1 MVLTKAIKLIAKVTL
16 AVLSLGLSYWF
27 YMGYLAQYVHYISNY
42 GFNFE
47 TLLNL
52 SIVVLLSHF
61 IYAFF
66 KLLLTGHLKRQTIR
80 LLYIIYFVAL
90 FFLLF
95 LKNIGMQGLTL
106 NPFSFV
112 QELYWGSHFVPIMN
126 LLMFIPLGLLFKPR
140 ISNLLLSLIA
150 LFGVESIQYFAHLGV
165 FDLGDIVLNMLGI
178 LIGTSLTQLE
188 LVQTFKEKIII

>member
-1 MVLTKAIKLIAKVTL
+1 MTKAIKIITRLLL
-16 AVLSLGLSYWF
+16 AGLSLALSYWF
-27 YMGYLAQYVHYISNY
+27 YMGYLARYVHYISNY

-52 SIVVLLSHF
+52 SIIILLSHF
-61 IYAFF
+61 VYAFF
-66 KLLLTGHLKRQTIR
+66 RLLLTGHLRRQTLR

-106 NPFSFV
+106 NPFSFL
-112 QELYWGSHFVPIMN
+112 QELSWGSHFVPIMN
-126 LLMFIPLGLLFKPR
+126 LLMFIPMGLLFRPR
-140 ISNLLLSLIA
+140 VSNLLLSLIA
-150 LFGVESIQYFAHLGV
+150 ILGVESIQYFAHLGV

-178 LIGTSLTQLE
+178 LIGSSLTQLE
-188 LVQTFKEKIII
+188 ALQNLKNKIII

>member
-1 MVLTKAIKLIAKVTL
+1 MTKAIKLIAKVTL
-16 AVLSLGLSYWF
+16 SVLSLGLSYWF

-66 KLLLTGHLKRQTIR
+66 KLLLTGHLKRQTVR

-188 LVQTFKEKIII
+188 FVQTFKEKIII